1 MNFFN
6 LADNFTLD
14 ELKQARN
21 MKLNNLMKSNIN
33 DEDKKIYAEQIL
45 SNYKQQKY
53 MVEYNNKITNR
64 IKNLQQ
70 NMFSNMNSN
79 IKQLN
84 NMKNSSN
91 YISHQK
97 SMSQKS
103 MPDGSII
110 VSEITTKTH
119 NGKTEKTE
127 NSYKI
132 LPSGERVKL
141 IQNHNH

>member
-1 MNFFN
+1 MTN
-6 LADNFTLD
+6 
-14 ELKQARN
+14 
-21 MKLNNLMKSNIN
+21 NIN
-33 DEDKKIYAEQIL
+33 
-45 SNYKQQKY
+45 S
-53 MVEYNNKITNR
+53 
-64 IKNLQQ
+64 
-70 NMFSNMNSN
+70 
-79 IKQLN
+79 LN

-110 VSEITTKTH
+110 VSEITTKTV
-119 NGKTEKTE
+119 NDKTEKSDV
-127 NSYKI
+127 SYKI